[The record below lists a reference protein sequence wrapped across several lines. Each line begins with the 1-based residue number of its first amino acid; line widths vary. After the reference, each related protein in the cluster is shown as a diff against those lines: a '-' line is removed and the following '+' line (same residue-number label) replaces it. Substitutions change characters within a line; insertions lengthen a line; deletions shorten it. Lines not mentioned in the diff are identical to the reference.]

1 MTARRDDALAALLE
15 AVDAA
20 AIDTLTCALIAESSV
35 NPGGT
40 EESAVAVLADA
51 CRAAGF
57 AVDVVEAAPGRP
69 NLVATAPIGGTG
81 PGLMFLGHSDVVP
94 AGPGWSADP
103 FVPRRDGDLIIGRGA
118 SDMKGGIAAAV
129 AAMSALARA
138 GEFGLEL
145 SGPVQLV
152 VTVDEEEHGA
162 GVRHLVA
169 NPDLLHRM
177 TGVEEFAGCIVAEP
191 TRMEVVRG
199 CRGASYFEIEV
210 TGRAAHSGRPSDGV
224 SAIDAAAR
232 VIEVI
237 RADQV
242 RLAAAPDPLLGFGTW
257 NVGTIQG
264 GQGIS
269 VVAPSCSLGVDRRL
283 MPGEDVHEIRDRLL
297 ADIDAAGIVVD
308 GIDVRVTPT
317 MFLPG
322 FATEVD
328 HPLVSAASKA
338 ALDAP
343 VGGWTAACDGGFIS
357 TSLGVPTVVLG
368 PGDINTQ
375 AHQPDESVG
384 LSELVFAAQSYVR
397 AAVDLL
403 TDS

>member
-1 MTARRDDALAALLE
+1 MTVRRDERLDQLLE
-15 AVDAA
+15 TVDSG
-20 AIDTLTCALIAESSV
+20 AIDALTCALIVEPSV

-40 EESAVAVLADA
+40 EESAVRVLAAA

-57 AVDVVEAAPGRP
+57 DVDVIEAAPGRP
-69 NLVATAPIGGTG
+69 NLFATARTGGTG

-94 AGPGWSADP
+94 PGPGWSADP
-103 FVPRRDGDLIIGRGA
+103 FVPRRAGDRIIGRGA

-129 AAMSALARA
+129 AAMSVLARA
-138 GEFGLEL
+138 GEFGIDL
-145 SGPVQLV
+145 SGPVGLV
-152 VTVDEEEHGA
+152 VTVDEEEHGT

-169 NPDLLHRM
+169 NPGLLHRA
-177 TGVEEFAGCIVAEP
+177 TGVGEFAGCIVAEP

-232 VIEVI
+232 VIDVI
-237 RADQV
+237 RADQA
-242 RLAAAPDPLLGFGTW
+242 RLAASPDALLGFGTW
-257 NVGTIQG
+257 NVGTIEG

-283 MPGEDVHEIRDRLL
+283 MPGEDVHEIGERLL
-297 ADIDAAGIVVD
+297 ADIHAAGIVVD
-308 GIDVRVTPT
+308 GIDVNVTPT

-322 FATEVD
+322 FATDAD
-328 HPLVSAASKA
+328 HRLVSAASRA

-343 VGGWTAACDGGFIS
+343 VGGWTAACDGGFVS
-357 TSLGVPTVVLG
+357 TALGVPTVVLG

-403 TDS
+403 SGN